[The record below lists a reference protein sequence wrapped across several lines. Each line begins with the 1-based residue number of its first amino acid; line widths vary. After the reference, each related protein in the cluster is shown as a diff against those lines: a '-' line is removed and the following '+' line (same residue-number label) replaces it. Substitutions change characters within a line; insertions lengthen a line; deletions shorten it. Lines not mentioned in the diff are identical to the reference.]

1 MGINLLFSRLILSLL
16 FLDLLC
22 GRPSSILGQSD
33 ETASISP
40 RLPNTM
46 KPSYKSAVLGNEIS
60 RTPPGEDEYHYAKCF
75 LKVGE
80 RKLFLETCPVYFYG
94 NVKENTGGHHHK
106 NPAKPGE
113 TMTKHVLHRRGSDEV
128 DYQGPIVFPEPG
140 QPGVPLSK
148 ADKNFRVKA
157 TYSPRLVKPGF
168 AFKVEASIVG
178 QREDLSACNGLALDD
193 YSNCAFHILHVKYPG
208 LSNFRNTLDKDN
220 GKDHDTMVA
229 TGSKTSHPDNHYGT
243 STFNQKIES
252 IAKKY
257 YEKFHCYK
265 KAEDGSHLGY
275 QAIGVNDMSLQYGGL
290 FDVYNNWRT
299 PHSSPGHAKGLAA
312 DIRVRDPKK
321 FPGTKNSVIYDEDVI
336 AQFLKICADHKMN
349 FVRRWP
355 EYIGKENEHIHVE
368 KR

>member
-1 MGINLLFSRLILSLL
+1 MGMNVLFSRLILSLL
-16 FLDLLC
+16 FLALLC
-22 GRPSSILGQSD
+22 GRPSSILGQEGSD
-33 ETASISP
+33 EASISP
-40 RLPNTM
+40 PLPNTM
-46 KPSYKSAVLGNEIS
+46 KPSYKSSLLGNEIS
-60 RTPPGEDEYHYAKCF
+60 RTPTAEDEYHYAKCY
-75 LKVGE
+75 LRVRVGE
-80 RKLFLETCPVYFYG
+80 RYAVTFLETCPVYFYSG
-94 NVKENTGGHHHK
+94 VEKNTGGHEHE

-113 TMTKHVLHRRGSDEV
+113 TMTKYVPHTRGRDTVEYPDSSN
-128 DYQGPIVFPEPG
+128 Q
-140 QPGVPLSK
+140 
-148 ADKNFRVKA
+148 DKNFRMRG
-157 TYSPRLVKPGF
+157 TYYPKQVEQGKEGL

-178 QREDLSACNGLALDD
+178 QQEDLWACNRFPEPGLP
-193 YSNCAFHILHVKYPG
+193 NCQNHTLYVKYPG
-208 LSNFRNTLDKDN
+208 LSNFRSTLDKDN

-257 YEKFHCYK
+257 YEKFRCYK
-265 KAEDGSHLGY
+265 KAADGSHLGY

-290 FDVYNNWRT
+290 FDVYNNWKT

-321 FPGTKNSVIYDEDVI
+321 FPKTKNSVIYDPVVI
-336 AQFLKICADHKMN
+336 NRFLEICTKEHKMN

-355 EYIGKENEHIHVE
+355 QYIGKENEHIHVE

>member
-1 MGINLLFSRLILSLL
+1 
-16 FLDLLC
+16 
-22 GRPSSILGQSD
+22 
-33 ETASISP
+33 
-40 RLPNTM
+40 M
-46 KPSYKSAVLGNEIS
+46 KPSYKSSLLGNEIS
-60 RTPPGEDEYHYAKCF
+60 RTPTAEDEYHYAKCY
-75 LKVGE
+75 LRVRVGE
-80 RKLFLETCPVYFYG
+80 RYAVTFLETCPVYFYSG
-94 NVKENTGGHHHK
+94 VEKNTGGHHHN

-113 TMTKHVLHRRGSDEV
+113 TMTKHVLNPRGLDTV
-128 DYQGPIVFPEPG
+128 DYQGPLVIPESGP
-140 QPGVPLSK
+140 PAVPLSK
-148 ADKNFRVKA
+148 ADENFRVIG
-157 TYSPRLVKPGF
+157 TYYPKLVKPGEEQGF

-178 QREDLSACNGLALDD
+178 QREDLSACNGIALDD

-208 LSNFRNTLDKDN
+208 LSNFRSTLDKDN

-257 YEKFHCYK
+257 YEKFRCYK
-265 KAEDGSHLGY
+265 KAADGSHLGY

-290 FDVYNNWRT
+290 FDVYNNWKT

-321 FPGTKNSVIYDEDVI
+321 FPKTKNSVIYDPVVI
-336 AQFLKICADHKMN
+336 NRFLEICTKEHKMN

-355 EYIGKENEHIHVE
+355 QYIGKENEHIHVE